1 MVSGMSTV
9 DDWLAAHPEA
19 APLVSLVRS
28 TAGLDEAVKWG
39 RLTFTAENDWHHWV
53 CAVAASKA
61 GVNLV
66 FHKGS
71 LLPDPKALLTGD
83 GRYTRQLPAKQ
94 ALSTPDDVA
103 TLIGEAV
110 ARQRD
115 ML

>member
-1 MVSGMSTV
+1 MVSDMSTV

-19 APLVSLVRS
+19 APLVSLVRG

-53 CAVAASKA
+53 CAVAASKS

-71 LLPDPKALLTGD
+71 LLPDPADLLIGD
-83 GRYTRQLPAKQ
+83 GKYTRQLPAKQ
-94 ALSTPDDVA
+94 ALATPDEVA
-103 TLIGEAV
+103 TLIREAV
-110 ARQRD
+110 ARQRE
-115 ML
+115 M